1 MRKDITL
8 TADARELRGKNAAR
22 RLRVEGKIPAVLYG
36 AGKDSVAVTVSPKEI
51 TRILNSSSGHN
62 TIFNL
67 DVNGTENTP
76 VMIIDWLHHP
86 IKDSLMHIDLK
97 RIELD
102 KPIRVKI
109 PVHVTGEPIGVKLQ
123 GGQLDLVV
131 REIEFE
137 MLPDEIIEH
146 FTVDASALNIGQG
159 IRASDLPTSGTMK
172 LLSPPEAVIAHVVAI
187 RDSVAATPAEGEA
200 AVAAPAEP
208 EVVKKGKKEEEGA
221 AAKPAPGAKAPPKA
235 AEKKK

>member
-22 RLRVEGKIPAVLYG
+22 RLRVDGKIPAVLYG

-51 TRILNSSSGHN
+51 TKILNSSSGHN

-67 DVNGTENTP
+67 DVHGAENTP

-86 IKDSLMHIDLK
+86 VKDSLMHIDLK

-102 KPIRVKI
+102 KTIRVKV

-137 MLPDEIIEH
+137 MLPDDIPEH
-146 FTVDASALNIGQG
+146 FTVDASGLNIGQG
-159 IRASDLPTSGTMK
+159 IRASDLPVTGSMV
-172 LLSPPEAVIAHVVAI
+172 LMSPPETVIAHVVAI
-187 RDSVAATPAEGEA
+187 RDSVVAEPEGEA
-200 AVAAPAEP
+200 AAAAATPAEP

-221 AAKPAPGAKAPPKA
+221 AAKPAAGGKAPAKDD
-235 AEKKK
+235 KKK